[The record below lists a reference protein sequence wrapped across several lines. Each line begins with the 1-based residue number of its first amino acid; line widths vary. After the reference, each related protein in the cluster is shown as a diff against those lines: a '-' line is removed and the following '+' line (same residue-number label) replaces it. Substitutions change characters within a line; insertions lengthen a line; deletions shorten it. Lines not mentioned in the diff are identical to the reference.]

1 MKPMSVP
8 ALVTN
13 RLLGVAWV
21 IVLAFLFVLA
31 IDSFIGSLG
40 MDQPIF
46 MYVAKGML
54 QGEVP
59 YLHRWDHKGP
69 LLYLLNAAGLI
80 IDETWG
86 MQGIQGFFLLSSV
99 WISFAM
105 LRKVFGLTPTLFA
118 LAMFFIYFSK
128 FVPPGNFAEQFGL
141 LFQFLTLYLFVRS
154 EDQDR
159 PDHSQVPFALLHM
172 SIGVLGAGS
181 FLLRPNLVALWI
193 ALGIYWVIMRGTSL
207 HRLIWAVAGGGTVLI
222 LVAAFFKSLGALGAL
237 WDAVFVFNF
246 AYSDATFSAR
256 LGVVRQLVGQFFPI
270 SLLVIAGWC
279 LGIVFIIRR
288 RLPMERLSGLI
299 VISLILLPLEV
310 VSLSLAD
317 LAFPHYF
324 LTILPV
330 VMLLMGFIISF
341 VLTQRLVAPSLMS
354 VALLLGAA
362 YFVSP
367 LSRISHLADK
377 YVNAVALAGPSQ
389 SPQNTRHRNLIQ
401 QSTRPDDT
409 ILVWGRGAWLH
420 IYSDRDAPTRYFY
433 DVPLTKPNYT
443 TQAMLDE
450 FLSEVKEQMPKLI
463 IDMKTNRF
471 PPLAEIDR
479 PNWRPWPR
487 AIDTLEVYEP
497 FLEFV
502 EANYLAVDSTPPY
515 TFYALKLDNSE
526 VQASHRGELIIRSFY
541 DVYLDGR
548 TLTYVRRQCANDDAG
563 KRFILHVIPVDKDVI
578 GGNEQHTMD
587 FSFIEGKDWYV
598 GEDCVVSRELP
609 DYAISYIRT
618 GQYSLDRTHPSW
630 LSEYQFSTSN

>member
-1 MKPMSVP
+1 MKPKLVP

-86 MQGIQGFFLLSSV
+86 MQGIQGEVPYLHRWDHKGPLLYLLKGFFLLSSF

-172 SIGVLGAGS
+172 SIGVLGASS

-193 ALGIYWVIMRGTSL
+193 AIGIYWLIMGGKSL
-207 HRLIWAVAGGGTVLI
+207 RKLAWAIAGGGAVLI
-222 LVAAFFKSLGALGAL
+222 LAAALFKYLGALGAL

-502 EANYLAVDSTPPY
+502 EANYLAVDFDPS
-515 TFYALKLDNSE
+515 
-526 VQASHRGELIIRSFY
+526 
-541 DVYLDGR
+541 
-548 TLTYVRRQCANDDAG
+548 
-563 KRFILHVIPVDKDVI
+563 LHLLCP
-578 GGNEQHTMD
+578 
-587 FSFIEGKDWYV
+587 
-598 GEDCVVSRELP
+598 
-609 DYAISYIRT
+609 
-618 GQYSLDRTHPSW
+618 
-630 LSEYQFSTSN
+630 